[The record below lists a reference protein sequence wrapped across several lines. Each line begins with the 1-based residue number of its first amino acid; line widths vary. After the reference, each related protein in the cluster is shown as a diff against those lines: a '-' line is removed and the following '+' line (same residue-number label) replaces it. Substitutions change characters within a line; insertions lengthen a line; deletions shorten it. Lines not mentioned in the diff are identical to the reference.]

1 MSYYFKAISGQ
12 YAVTYKTFVFFI
24 VKKIILLALFFKKN
38 KNIEEGNMKIG
49 KVRWTPFLIC
59 APIAIIYYIIYRFNV
74 IRITVFPWDIGI
86 FIFNIGIILLID
98 RLLVMHT
105 SVSRYN

>member
-1 MSYYFKAISGQ
+1 
-12 YAVTYKTFVFFI
+12 
-24 VKKIILLALFFKKN
+24 
-38 KNIEEGNMKIG
+38 MKIG

-98 RLLVMHT
+98 RLLVIWLNAALIKILF
-105 SVSRYN
+105 VLEVIAILYLIIVDWKPFLLWQF